1 MMNHDERTLLQLLD
15 GRGPY
20 TLEQLADLSGLSAA
34 QVLLAVD
41 RLSRTGDVVLR
52 KVGVEYHVLESVPI

>member
-1 MMNHDERTLLQLLD
+1 MINHDERTLLQLLD

-20 TLEQLADLSGLSAA
+20 TFEQLVDLSGLSAA

-41 RLSRTGDVVLR
+41 RLSRTGEVVLR
-52 KVGVEYHVLESVPI
+52 KVGMEYHVLESVPI

>member
-1 MMNHDERTLLQLLD
+1 MMNHDERTLLQLLE

-52 KVGVEYHVLESVPI
+52 KVGMEYHVLESVPI

>member
-1 MMNHDERTLLQLLD
+1 MIDHDERTLLQLLD
-15 GRGPY
+15 GGGPY
-20 TLEQLADLSGLSAA
+20 TFEQLVDLSGLSAA

-52 KVGVEYHVLESVPI
+52 KVDMEYHVLESVPI

>member
-52 KVGVEYHVLESVPI
+52 KVGMEYHVLESVPI

>member
-1 MMNHDERTLLQLLD
+1 MINHDERTLLQLLD
-15 GRGPY
+15 RRGPY
-20 TLEQLADLSGLSAA
+20 TLEQLVDLSGLSAT

-52 KVGVEYHVLESVPI
+52 KVGMEYHVLESVPI

>member
-1 MMNHDERTLLQLLD
+1 MINPDERPLLQLLD
-15 GRGPY
+15 GCGPY
-20 TLEQLADLSGLSAA
+20 TFEQLVNLSGLSAA

-52 KVGVEYHVLESVPI
+52 KVGMEYHVLVCVPI

>member
-1 MMNHDERTLLQLLD
+1 MMNHDDRTLLQLLD
-15 GRGPY
+15 GHGPY

>member
-1 MMNHDERTLLQLLD
+1 MINHDERTLLQLLD

-52 KVGVEYHVLESVPI
+52 KVGMEYHVLENVPV

>member
-1 MMNHDERTLLQLLD
+1 MINHDERTLLQLLD

-52 KVGVEYHVLESVPI
+52 KVGMEYHVLESVPI

>member
-1 MMNHDERTLLQLLD
+1 MMNHDERTLLQLLE

>member
-1 MMNHDERTLLQLLD
+1 MINHDERTLLQLLD

>member
-1 MMNHDERTLLQLLD
+1 MINHDERTLLQLLD

-20 TLEQLADLSGLSAA
+20 TLEQLVDLSGLSAT

-52 KVGVEYHVLESVPI
+52 KVGMEYHVLESVPI

>member
-1 MMNHDERTLLQLLD
+1 MINPDERTLLQLLD

-20 TLEQLADLSGLSAA
+20 TFEQLVDLSGLSPA
-34 QVLLAVD
+34 QVVLAVD

-52 KVGVEYHVLESVPI
+52 KVGMEYHVLESVPI